1 MSQGP
6 IAALRRV
13 SRVFAAGDTEVRALD
28 GIDLEIHRNDYVS
41 LVGTSGSGKTTLLNM
56 LGGIDRPTLGE
67 VHVDGV
73 RIDGLSEQ
81 NLLRLRRWKVAYVF
95 QEPRLVASLNALEN
109 VMLPSVFSGH
119 KNGAAEARAFELLDK
134 VGLGKR
140 VSHLVHQLS
149 GGEAQ
154 RVCIARALFNRPAL
168 ILADE
173 PTGNLD
179 HQTRLD
185 IVKLFENLTA
195 DGNTVVMV
203 THDPELAGRARRKI
217 TIQDGR
223 ILDDRHLR

>member
-6 IAALRRV
+6 IAALRQV
-13 SRVFAAGDTEVRALD
+13 SRVFAAGETEVRALD
-28 GIDLEIHRNDYVS
+28 EIDLEIHRNDYVS

-67 VHVDGV
+67 VYVDGA

-81 NLLRLRRWKVAYVF
+81 KLLRLRRWKVAYVF
-95 QEPRLVASLNALEN
+95 QEPRLVPSLTALEN
-109 VMLPSVFSGH
+109 VMLPSAFSGD
-119 KNGAAEARAFELLDK
+119 KDGTAEARAVELLDK

-140 VSHLVHQLS
+140 VSHLAHQLS

-185 IVKLFENLTA
+185 IVRLFENLTA

-223 ILDDRHLR
+223 ILDDRHLQ